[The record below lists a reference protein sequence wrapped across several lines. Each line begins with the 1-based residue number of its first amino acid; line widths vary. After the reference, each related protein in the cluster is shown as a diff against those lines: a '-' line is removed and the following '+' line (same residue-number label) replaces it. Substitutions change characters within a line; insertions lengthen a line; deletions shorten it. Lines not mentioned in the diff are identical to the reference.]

1 MVFVYEIDGSVD
13 DCSIDRYSRAPPKLP
28 GPHKEAA
35 MEAALADFMAD
46 WSPN

>member
-1 MVFVYEIDGSVD
+1 MIVR
-13 DCSIDRYSRAPPKLP
+13 SIDIHAPPIAPPKLP

>member
-1 MVFVYEIDGSVD
+1 MIVR
-13 DCSIDRYSRAPPKLP
+13 SIDIHAPRGSPLPNFRP